1 MLVRAT
7 PAHRWTGN
15 DYKLYD
21 TDVSERVAEADKKGV
36 WLSFRIAKVRLEG
49 SFNVTVRLDH
59 SEIEA
64 LHRVSVSAG
73 LRHRIKELEAE
84 VENLRS
90 ELERQPAARAEA
102 SAQPEAA
109 LESA

>member
-21 TDVSERVAEADKKGV
+21 TDVSERVAETDRKGV
-36 WLSFRIAKVRLEG
+36 WLSFRIGKVRLEG

-59 SEIEA
+59 AEIEA
-64 LHRVSVSAG
+64 LHKASVSAG
-73 LRHRIKELEAE
+73 LRGRIKELEAE
-84 VENLRS
+84 VENLKG
-90 ELERQPAARAEA
+90 ELGRQPVIQPAASLA
-102 SAQPEAA
+102 ST
-109 LESA
+109 